1 VNADPPLDDDHA
13 FSWRRAPVQLADRL
27 GVRPAGL
34 LGAVVAVLAAGL
46 GGWWALRPPPP
57 PVEDTLPQAAAM
69 STAPTPPPSVP
80 GVLVVHVDGAVA
92 QPGVHEVVAGARVID
107 AVQAAG
113 GLGPSADRT
122 RINLAQPLADGQ
134 RVWVPAVGEEVPSVV
149 TADGAPSPTGT
160 ARASDPMSLSSAP
173 ATALETLPGIGP
185 SLASAIIE
193 HREREGPFARVDDLL
208 EVSGIGPAKL
218 DAIRDLVV
226 P

>member
-1 VNADPPLDDDHA
+1 MNADPPLDDDHA

-69 STAPTPPPSVP
+69 STAPPPPPSVP

-122 RINLAQPLADGQ
+122 RINLAQPLSKVDGCERFGELFDESCLECQ
-134 RVWVPAVGEEVPSVV
+134 NDQFSGSHGLILDGCHPAFGHAEYLGLKNGHEFHCHQ
-149 TADGAPSPTGT
+149 PT
-160 ARASDPMSLSSAP
+160 DQSA
-173 ATALETLPGIGP
+173 
-185 SLASAIIE
+185 
-193 HREREGPFARVDDLL
+193 
-208 EVSGIGPAKL
+208 
-218 DAIRDLVV
+218 
-226 P
+226 